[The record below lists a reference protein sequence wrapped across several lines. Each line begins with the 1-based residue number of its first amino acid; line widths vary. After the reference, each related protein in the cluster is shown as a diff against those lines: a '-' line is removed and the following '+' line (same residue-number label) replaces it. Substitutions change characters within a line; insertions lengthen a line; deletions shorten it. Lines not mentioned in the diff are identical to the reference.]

1 MLKIY
6 KLGEEVL
13 RQKSVPIK
21 DEEINDELRALAEEM
36 FETMDAA
43 NGVGLACPQIGKNIR
58 MFVAMADDDVRRVFI
73 NPQIIA
79 TSDDSVP
86 YEEGCLSVP
95 QVYENIMRPS
105 KVTVQA
111 QDQNGKKFTLEA
123 EGLLARIVQHENDHL
138 DGVIFIDRGDA
149 EFAKKTAEQFAK
161 DSDSELG
168 KIRTADQG
176 QFSINDRDQ
185 NTPWLKNVRV
195 VTTIVYYLK
204 D

>member
-13 RQKSVPIK
+13 RQKSVPVK

-95 QVYENIMRPS
+95 QDYENIMRPS

-111 QDQNGKKFTLEA
+111 QDQNGKRFTLEA
-123 EGLLARIVQHENDHL
+123 EGLLARIIQHENDHL
-138 DGVIFIDRGDA
+138 DGVIFIDRGDE

-161 DSDSELG
+161 RAERAAQKAAEKEAKAKRIAA
-168 KIRTADQG
+168 KIAAKKAKKG
-176 QFSINDRDQ
+176 NA
-185 NTPWLKNVRV
+185 
-195 VTTIVYYLK
+195 
-204 D
+204 

>member
-21 DEEINDELRALAEEM
+21 DTEINDELRQLAVEM

-58 MFVAMADDDVRRVFI
+58 MFVAMADDDVQRVFI

-123 EGLLARIVQHENDHL
+123 EGLLARIIQHETDHL

-149 EFAKKTAEQFAK
+149 DFAKKTAEQFAK
-161 DSDSELG
+161 RAERAAQKAAEKEAKAKRIAA
-168 KIRTADQG
+168 KIAAKKAKKG
-176 QFSINDRDQ
+176 NA
-185 NTPWLKNVRV
+185 
-195 VTTIVYYLK
+195 
-204 D
+204 

>member
-123 EGLLARIVQHENDHL
+123 EGLLARIIQHENDHL
-138 DGVIFIDRGDA
+138 EGVIFIDRGDE

-161 DSDSELG
+161 RAERAAQKAAEKEAKAK
-168 KIRTADQG
+168 KIAAK
-176 QFSINDRDQ
+176 IAAKKAAKEAK
-185 NTPWLKNVRV
+185 KNNA
-195 VTTIVYYLK
+195 
-204 D
+204 

>member
-1 MLKIY
+1 MLKIC

-13 RQKSVPIK
+13 RKKSVPIK
-21 DEEINDELRALAEEM
+21 DEDINDELRALAEEM
-36 FETMDAA
+36 FETMESA

-58 MFVAMADDDVRRVFI
+58 MFVAEADDDVKRVFI

-123 EGLLARIVQHENDHL
+123 EGLLARIIQHENDHL
-138 DGVIFIDRGDA
+138 EGVIFIDRGDE

-161 DSDSELG
+161 RAERAAQKAAEKEAKAK
-168 KIRTADQG
+168 KIAAK
-176 QFSINDRDQ
+176 IAAKKAAKEAK
-185 NTPWLKNVRV
+185 KNNA
-195 VTTIVYYLK
+195 
-204 D
+204 

>member
-58 MFVAMADDDVRRVFI
+58 MFVAEADDDVKRVFI

-123 EGLLARIVQHENDHL
+123 EGLLARIIQHENDHL
-138 DGVIFIDRGDA
+138 EGVIFIDRGDA
-149 EFAKKTAEQFAK
+149 DFAKKTAEQFAK
-161 DSDSELG
+161 RAERAAQKAAEKEAKAK
-168 KIRTADQG
+168 KIAAK
-176 QFSINDRDQ
+176 IAAKKAAKEAK
-185 NTPWLKNVRV
+185 KNNA
-195 VTTIVYYLK
+195 
-204 D
+204 

>member
-123 EGLLARIVQHENDHL
+123 EGLLARIIQHENDHL
-138 DGVIFIDRGDA
+138 EGVIFIDRGDA
-149 EFAKKTAEQFAK
+149 DFAKKTAEQFAK
-161 DSDSELG
+161 RAERAAQKAAEKEAKAK
-168 KIRTADQG
+168 KIAAK
-176 QFSINDRDQ
+176 IAAKKAAKEAK
-185 NTPWLKNVRV
+185 KNNA
-195 VTTIVYYLK
+195 
-204 D
+204 

>member
-1 MLKIY
+1 MLKIC

-13 RQKSVPIK
+13 RKKSVPIK

-36 FETMDAA
+36 FETMENA

-58 MFVAMADDDVRRVFI
+58 MFVAEADDDVKRVFI

-149 EFAKKTAEQFAK
+149 DFAKKTAEQFAK
-161 DSDSELG
+161 RAERSAQKAAEKEAKAK
-168 KIRTADQG
+168 KIAAK
-176 QFSINDRDQ
+176 IAAKKAAKEAK
-185 NTPWLKNVRV
+185 KNNA
-195 VTTIVYYLK
+195 
-204 D
+204 

>member
-1 MLKIY
+1 MLKIC

-13 RQKSVPIK
+13 RKKSVPIK

-123 EGLLARIVQHENDHL
+123 EGLLARIIQHENDHL
-138 DGVIFIDRGDA
+138 EGVIFIDRGDA
-149 EFAKKTAEQFAK
+149 DFAKKTAEQFAK
-161 DSDSELG
+161 RAERAAQKAAEKEAKAK
-168 KIRTADQG
+168 KIAAK
-176 QFSINDRDQ
+176 IAAKKAAKEAK
-185 NTPWLKNVRV
+185 KNNA
-195 VTTIVYYLK
+195 
-204 D
+204 

>member
-1 MLKIY
+1 MLKIC

-13 RQKSVPIK
+13 RKKSVPIK

-36 FETMDAA
+36 FETMESA

-58 MFVAMADDDVRRVFI
+58 MFVAEADDDVKRVFI
-73 NPQIIA
+73 NPQIVA

-123 EGLLARIVQHENDHL
+123 EGL
-138 DGVIFIDRGDA
+138 
-149 EFAKKTAEQFAK
+149 
-161 DSDSELG
+161 
-168 KIRTADQG
+168 
-176 QFSINDRDQ
+176 
-185 NTPWLKNVRV
+185 
-195 VTTIVYYLK
+195 
-204 D
+204 

>member
-1 MLKIY
+1 MLKIC

-13 RQKSVPIK
+13 RKKSVPIK

-36 FETMDAA
+36 FETMENA
-43 NGVGLACPQIGKNIR
+43 NGVGLACPQVGKNIR
-58 MFVAMADDDVRRVFI
+58 MFVAEADDDVKRVFI

-123 EGLLARIVQHENDHL
+123 EGLLARIIQHENDHL
-138 DGVIFIDRGDA
+138 EGVIFIDRGDA
-149 EFAKKTAEQFAK
+149 DFAKKTAEQFAK
-161 DSDSELG
+161 RAERAAQKAAEKEAKAK
-168 KIRTADQG
+168 KIAAKIAAKKAKKG
-176 QFSINDRDQ
+176 NA
-185 NTPWLKNVRV
+185 
-195 VTTIVYYLK
+195 
-204 D
+204 

>member
-21 DEEINDELRALAEEM
+21 DEEINDELRTLAEEM

-123 EGLLARIVQHENDHL
+123 EGLLARIIQHENDHL

-149 EFAKKTAEQFAK
+149 DFAKKTAEQFAK
-161 DSDSELG
+161 RAERAAQKAAEKEAKAK
-168 KIRTADQG
+168 KIAAK
-176 QFSINDRDQ
+176 IAAKKAAKEAK
-185 NTPWLKNVRV
+185 KNNA
-195 VTTIVYYLK
+195 
-204 D
+204 

>member
-1 MLKIY
+1 MLKIC

-13 RQKSVPIK
+13 RKKSVPIK
-21 DEEINDELRALAEEM
+21 DEDINDELRALAEEM
-36 FETMDAA
+36 FETMENA

-58 MFVAMADDDVRRVFI
+58 MFVAEADDDVKRVFI

-123 EGLLARIVQHENDHL
+123 EGLLARIIQHENDHL
-138 DGVIFIDRGDA
+138 EGVIFIDRGDA
-149 EFAKKTAEQFAK
+149 DFAKKTAEQFAK
-161 DSDSELG
+161 RAERAAQKAAEKEAKAK
-168 KIRTADQG
+168 KIAAK
-176 QFSINDRDQ
+176 IAAKKAAKEAK
-185 NTPWLKNVRV
+185 KNNA
-195 VTTIVYYLK
+195 
-204 D
+204 

>member
-1 MLKIY
+1 MLKIC

-36 FETMDAA
+36 FETMDVA

-111 QDQNGKKFTLEA
+111 QDQNGKRFTLEA
-123 EGLLARIVQHENDHL
+123 EGLLARIIQHENDHL
-138 DGVIFIDRGDA
+138 DGVIFIDRGDE

-161 DSDSELG
+161 RAERAEKKAAEKEAKAK
-168 KIRTADQG
+168 KIAAK
-176 QFSINDRDQ
+176 IAAKKAAKEAK
-185 NTPWLKNVRV
+185 KNNA
-195 VTTIVYYLK
+195 
-204 D
+204 

>member
-1 MLKIY
+1 MLKIC

-13 RQKSVPIK
+13 RKKSVPIK
-21 DEEINDELRALAEEM
+21 DEEINDELRTLAEEM
-36 FETMDAA
+36 FETMESA

-58 MFVAMADDDVRRVFI
+58 MFVAEADDDVKRVFI

-123 EGLLARIVQHENDHL
+123 EGLLARIIQHENDHL
-138 DGVIFIDRGDA
+138 EGVIFIDRGDA
-149 EFAKKTAEQFAK
+149 DFAKKTAEQFAK
-161 DSDSELG
+161 RAERAAQKAAEKEAKAK
-168 KIRTADQG
+168 KIAAK
-176 QFSINDRDQ
+176 IAAKKAAKEAK
-185 NTPWLKNVRV
+185 KNNA
-195 VTTIVYYLK
+195 
-204 D
+204 

>member
-21 DEEINDELRALAEEM
+21 DEEINDELRTLAEEM

-123 EGLLARIVQHENDHL
+123 EGLLARIIQHENDHL
-138 DGVIFIDRGDA
+138 EGVIFIDRGDA
-149 EFAKKTAEQFAK
+149 DFAKKTAEQFAK
-161 DSDSELG
+161 RAERAAQKAAEKEAKAK
-168 KIRTADQG
+168 KIAAK
-176 QFSINDRDQ
+176 IAAKKAAKEAK
-185 NTPWLKNVRV
+185 KNNA
-195 VTTIVYYLK
+195 
-204 D
+204 

>member
-1 MLKIY
+1 MLKIC

-13 RQKSVPIK
+13 RKKSVPIK

-36 FETMDAA
+36 FETMENA

-58 MFVAMADDDVRRVFI
+58 MFVAEADDDVKRVFI

-123 EGLLARIVQHENDHL
+123 EGLLARIIQHENDHL
-138 DGVIFIDRGDA
+138 EGVIFIDRGDA
-149 EFAKKTAEQFAK
+149 DFAKKTAEQFAK
-161 DSDSELG
+161 RAERSAQKAAEKEAKAK
-168 KIRTADQG
+168 KIAAK
-176 QFSINDRDQ
+176 IAAKKAAKEAK
-185 NTPWLKNVRV
+185 KNNA
-195 VTTIVYYLK
+195 
-204 D
+204 

>member
-1 MLKIY
+1 MLKIC

-21 DEEINDELRALAEEM
+21 DEEINDDLRALAEEM

-111 QDQNGKKFTLEA
+111 QDQNGKRFTIEA
-123 EGLLARIVQHENDHL
+123 DGLLARIIQHENDHL
-138 DGVIFIDRGDA
+138 DGVIFIDRGDE

-161 DSDSELG
+161 RAERAAQKAAEKEAKAKRIAA
-168 KIRTADQG
+168 KIAA
-176 QFSINDRDQ
+176 
-185 NTPWLKNVRV
+185 KKAK
-195 VTTIVYYLK
+195 K
-204 D
+204 DNA

>member
-1 MLKIY
+1 MLKIC

-13 RQKSVPIK
+13 RKKSVPIK

-36 FETMDAA
+36 FETMENA

-58 MFVAMADDDVRRVFI
+58 MFVAEADDDVKRVFI

-123 EGLLARIVQHENDHL
+123 EGLLARIIQHENDHL
-138 DGVIFIDRGDA
+138 EGVIFIDRGDA
-149 EFAKKTAEQFAK
+149 DFAKKTAEQFAK
-161 DSDSELG
+161 RAERAAQKAAEKEAKAK
-168 KIRTADQG
+168 KIAAKIAAKKAKKG
-176 QFSINDRDQ
+176 NA
-185 NTPWLKNVRV
+185 
-195 VTTIVYYLK
+195 
-204 D
+204 

>member
-58 MFVAMADDDVRRVFI
+58 MFVAEADDDVRRVFI

-123 EGLLARIVQHENDHL
+123 EGLLARIIQHENDHL
-138 DGVIFIDRGDA
+138 EGVIFIDRGDA
-149 EFAKKTAEQFAK
+149 DFAKKTAEQFAK
-161 DSDSELG
+161 RAERAAQKAAEKEAKAK
-168 KIRTADQG
+168 KIAAK
-176 QFSINDRDQ
+176 IAAKKAAKEAK
-185 NTPWLKNVRV
+185 KNNA
-195 VTTIVYYLK
+195 
-204 D
+204 

>member
-13 RQKSVPIK
+13 RQKSVPVK

-36 FETMDAA
+36 FETMENA

-58 MFVAMADDDVRRVFI
+58 MFVAEADDDVKRVFI
-73 NPQIIA
+73 NPQIVA

-123 EGLLARIVQHENDHL
+123 EGLLARIIQHESDHL
-138 DGVIFIDRGDA
+138 EGVIFIDRGDA
-149 EFAKKTAEQFAK
+149 DFAKKTAEQFAK
-161 DSDSELG
+161 RAERAAQKAAEKEAKAK
-168 KIRTADQG
+168 KIAAK
-176 QFSINDRDQ
+176 IAAKKAAKEAK
-185 NTPWLKNVRV
+185 KNNA
-195 VTTIVYYLK
+195 
-204 D
+204 

>member
-36 FETMDAA
+36 FETMENA

-58 MFVAMADDDVRRVFI
+58 MFVAEADDDVRRVFI

-123 EGLLARIVQHENDHL
+123 EGLLARIIQHENDHL
-138 DGVIFIDRGDA
+138 EGVIFIDRGDA
-149 EFAKKTAEQFAK
+149 DFAKKTAEQLAK
-161 DSDSELG
+161 RAERAAQKAAEKEAKAK
-168 KIRTADQG
+168 KIAAK
-176 QFSINDRDQ
+176 IAAKKAAKEAK
-185 NTPWLKNVRV
+185 KNNA
-195 VTTIVYYLK
+195 
-204 D
+204 

>member
-21 DEEINDELRALAEEM
+21 DEEINDELRQLAVEM
-36 FETMDAA
+36 LETMDEA

-58 MFVAMADDDVRRVFI
+58 MFVAEADDDVQRVFI

-123 EGLLARIVQHENDHL
+123 EGLLARIIQHEIDHL

-149 EFAKKTAEQFAK
+149 DFAKKTAEQFAK
-161 DSDSELG
+161 RAERAAQKAAEKEAKAKRIAA
-168 KIRTADQG
+168 KIAAKKAK
-176 QFSINDRDQ
+176 
-185 NTPWLKNVRV
+185 KNNA
-195 VTTIVYYLK
+195 
-204 D
+204 

>member
-1 MLKIY
+1 MLKIC

-13 RQKSVPIK
+13 RKKSVPIK
-21 DEEINDELRALAEEM
+21 DEEINDELRSLAEEM
-36 FETMDAA
+36 FETMENA

-58 MFVAMADDDVRRVFI
+58 MFVAEADDDVKRVFI

-123 EGLLARIVQHENDHL
+123 EGLLARIIQHENDHL
-138 DGVIFIDRGDA
+138 EGVIFIDRGDA
-149 EFAKKTAEQFAK
+149 DFAKKTAEQFAK
-161 DSDSELG
+161 RAERAAQKAAEKEAKAK
-168 KIRTADQG
+168 KIAAK
-176 QFSINDRDQ
+176 IAAKKAAKEAK
-185 NTPWLKNVRV
+185 KNNA
-195 VTTIVYYLK
+195 
-204 D
+204 